1 MYPTYFGRFEGMSK
15 KIRLLV
21 DKKAIKTIQEEIKTM
36 EHLIIYA
43 ETINHKKYLEKLLA
57 EIKIFLKNIEE

>member
-1 MYPTYFGRFEGMSK
+1 MSK

-36 EHLIIYA
+36 EHLIIYV
-43 ETINHKKYLEKLLA
+43 ETINHKKYLEKVLA
-57 EIKIFLKNIEE
+57 EIKVFLKNIEE